1 MLNKTTGE
9 TGKLGFPIKAE
20 QSPSYD
26 FHSLATGYKRHNIQ
40 TFLYWRWQTDLR

>member
-40 TFLYWRWQTDLR
+40 TFLYWRWQIDLR